1 MSFFLFYFV
10 YFLVQKNTH
19 AIGWQRWAGLGCI
32 LSNPAVVLF
41 FIFIYIPALGR
52 QGPRIFFFFKSYLSP
67 FLFSV

>member
-1 MSFFLFYFV
+1 M
-10 YFLVQKNTH
+10 QKNTH
-19 AIGWQRWAGLGCI
+19 AIGWQRWAGLGYI

-41 FIFIYIPALGR
+41 LYIPALGR